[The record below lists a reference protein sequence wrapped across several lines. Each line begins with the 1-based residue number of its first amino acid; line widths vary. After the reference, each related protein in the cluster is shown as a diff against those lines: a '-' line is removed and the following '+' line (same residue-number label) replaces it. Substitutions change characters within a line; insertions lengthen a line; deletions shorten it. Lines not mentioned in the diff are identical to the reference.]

1 LRDSRP
7 KVGRIRASRRFS
19 FDEGGEMKA
28 TAEQPSATLRG
39 TLAGLW
45 QIPLALAGVG
55 VLAGGML
62 HIATAN
68 RPLSFDE
75 QVLLSRKLVD
85 AGRFEDASG
94 YLADLVNKPE
104 RPDNQRAILHMAL
117 ASTIHAAERRL
128 RGHLKENVESII
140 TNFERAVRLGR
151 TPSRGEWSFVADA
164 YDWAGRDDDAVS
176 ALRRAMEKDESRT
189 GELRRRI
196 VEIGS
201 RQAGELTPE
210 GLAELDAILADT
222 KVAAEDYAWA
232 LERKAESLLSA
243 GDDAACGQLIEA
255 ARRRLSGET
264 YEDLLEYL
272 DARLAME
279 KDDADGAERRLLA
292 IRDRR
297 ETRDERWGEAGRLLG
312 VIELGRHRPESA
324 LAYFEDVLQSYDRGD
339 LRDACDYGR
348 AESFQVQGRHAEA
361 LTIFGELYD
370 RLGDSKRHRYLSHAM
385 IRTTLAVAGTTL
397 CDAPDATEAQRESG
411 VSYLRK
417 ALDWFEPVGMELGE
431 PSSIRRIQL
440 PLWSRVAESLRRLA
454 IAADNSAAKKLDPM
468 RSARLYE
475 ASAEAFV
482 KMSRIETENESASA
496 QSMWNAIE
504 AYAAAGRR
512 DRVIV
517 LLEQFAHDRIGN
529 PMRSRALH
537 ELGAAYQA
545 EGRFSEAS
553 IAYERVIAE
562 YLPLPAALAS
572 MVPLAKCLI
581 RQGDP
586 HARRGLTIL
595 TDIVDDRGP
604 APLFTPQAREYREAL
619 IQLARFYLHVM
630 DDAVPGRLERA
641 IERLEMARSLYPDDD
656 EMAELTFHLADSYR
670 RSAMALNRREPVEG
684 EVREVGVDRPAE
696 VPEPI
701 RKDVGRRLRSAL
713 ANYQAVIED
722 LAGRDDANLREVE
735 RTYLKL
741 SFLYRGDCLFD
752 LGLYAEAREAYEEV
766 AWRYADSPACVSASM
781 QIYHCHLRMGLVD
794 EAQATLGRLKWLIS
808 TVPEKSFA
816 AEPGQPGK
824 QYWTDTIMR
833 MERLDAAAMQ

>member
-1 LRDSRP
+1 MTSLAAQPGTS
-7 KVGRIRASRRFS
+7 IRS
-19 FDEGGEMKA
+19 
-28 TAEQPSATLRG
+28 

-45 QIPLALAGVG
+45 QIPLAIVGVG
-55 VLAGGML
+55 AMAGGML

-75 QVLLSRKLVD
+75 QLQLAQRLRD
-85 AGRFEDASG
+85 AGRYEDASG
-94 YLADLVNKPE
+94 YLAELVNKPE
-104 RPDNQRAILHMAL
+104 QSDPHRAVLHMAL
-117 ASTIHAAERRL
+117 AQTIHQAEHRL
-128 RGHLKENVESII
+128 RGHLKQNVDSII

-151 TPSRGEWSFVADA
+151 TPDRSEWTFSADA
-164 YDWAGRDDDAVS
+164 YDWANREQEAVAS
-176 ALRRAMEKDESRT
+176 LRRAIDLDPARA

-210 GLAELDAILADT
+210 GLAELDAILTDE
-222 KVAAEDYAWA
+222 KISSDDYAWA
-232 LERKAESLLSA
+232 LERKAETLLTA
-243 GDDAACGQLIEA
+243 GDTKACGELIAA
-255 ARRRLSGET
+255 ARLRLSGET
-264 YEDLLEYL
+264 HEDVLEFL
-272 DARLAME
+272 EARLAMDE
-279 KDDADGAERRLLA
+279 GDAAGAEPRLLA

-297 ETRDERWGEAGRLLG
+297 ETRDGLWGEAGRLLG
-312 VIELGRHRPESA
+312 VIELGRDRSEAA
-324 LAYFEDVLQSYDRGD
+324 LAYFEDVLQSYDRGE
-339 LRDACDYGR
+339 LRDACEFGR
-348 AESFQVQGRHAEA
+348 AECLQRQGRHAEA
-361 LTIFGELYD
+361 LSIFGELYD

-397 CDAPDATEAQRESG
+397 CDAVVSSDAEREAG

-417 ALDWFEPVGMELGE
+417 ALDWFEPAGLESGA
-431 PSSIRRIQL
+431 PSASRQVQL
-440 PLWSRVAESLRRLA
+440 PLWGRVAESLRRLA
-454 IAADNSAAKKLDPM
+454 AAADSPAAKKLDPM
-468 RSARLYE
+468 RAARLYE
-475 ASAEAFV
+475 EAAEAFV
-482 KMSRIETENESASA
+482 KMSRIETTDESASA

-504 AYAAAGRR
+504 AYGAAGRR

-517 LLEQFAHDRIGN
+517 LLDQFAKDRVGN
-529 PMRSRALH
+529 PLRSRALH

-545 EGRFSEAS
+545 EGRFPEAA
-553 IAYERVIAE
+553 IAYEQVIAE
-562 YLPLPAALAS
+562 FLPLPAALAS
-572 MVPLAKCLI
+572 LVPLAQCLI
-581 RQGDP
+581 QQGDP

-619 IQLARFYLHVM
+619 FQLARYYLHVK

-656 EMAELTFHLADSYR
+656 QMSELVFHLADSYR
-670 RSAMALNRREPVEG
+670 RSAMALNRRQPADG
-684 EVREVGVDRPAE
+684 AAKDAPPDKNAE

-701 RKDVGRRLRSAL
+701 RKDAARRLRAAL
-713 ANYQAVIED
+713 ASYEAVIAD
-722 LAGRDDANLREVE
+722 LAPRDDSSLRDVE

-752 LGLYAEAREAYEEV
+752 LGQYPEAREAYEEV

-781 QIYHCHLRMGLVD
+781 QIYHCHLRMGLTD
-794 EAQATLGRLKWLIS
+794 EARATLGRLKWLIS

-816 AEPGQPGK
+816 SEPGQPGK
-824 QYWTDTIMR
+824 QYWTDTILR

>member
-1 LRDSRP
+1 MNAP
-7 KVGRIRASRRFS
+7 
-19 FDEGGEMKA
+19 
-28 TAEQPSATLRG
+28 AEQPSATLRG

-45 QIPLALAGVG
+45 QIPLALAGVC
-55 VLAGGML
+55 VLAGGMV

-75 QVLLSRKLVD
+75 QVQLAQKLAD

-94 YLADLVNKPE
+94 YLADLVNKPK
-104 RPDNQRAILHMAL
+104 RPDAQRAVLHMAL
-117 ASTIHAAERRL
+117 ARTIHAAERRL
-128 RGHLKENVESII
+128 RDHLEENVESII

-151 TPSRGEWSFVADA
+151 TPDRGDWVFASDA
-164 YDWAGRDDDAVS
+164 YDWAGRDDEAVV
-176 ALRRAMEKDESRT
+176 ALRRAIEMDVSRS

-210 GLAELDAILADT
+210 GLAELDDILADEKIGT
-222 KVAAEDYAWA
+222 DDYAWA
-232 LERKAESLLSA
+232 LERKAESHFSA
-243 GDDAACGQLIEA
+243 GNIAACEQLIA
-255 ARRRLSGET
+255 SARTRMSDGPH
-264 YEDLLEYL
+264 EDILEFL
-272 DARLAME
+272 EARLLIE
-279 KDDADGAERRLLA
+279 KGDADGAERRLQA

-297 ETRDERWGEAGRLLG
+297 ETRDGLWGEAGRLLG
-312 VIELGRHRPESA
+312 VIELSRGLPDAA

-339 LRDACDYGR
+339 LRDACDFGR
-348 AESFQVQGRHAEA
+348 AECFLRQGRHEEA
-361 LTIFGELYD
+361 LSIFGELYD
-370 RLGDSKRHRYLSHAM
+370 RLGHSKRHRYLSHAM

-397 CDAPDATEAQRESG
+397 CDAPDATDAQREAG

-417 ALDWFEPVGMELGE
+417 AVDWFDPVAQESGV

-440 PLWSRVAESLRRLA
+440 PLWNRVAESLRRLA
-454 IAADNSAAKKLDPM
+454 LTAESPAAKKLDPM
-468 RSARLYE
+468 RTARLHE
-475 ASAEAFV
+475 AAAEAFLR
-482 KMSRIETENESASA
+482 MSRIETEDESASA

-504 AYAAAGRR
+504 DYAAAGRR

-529 PMRSRALH
+529 PLRSRALH
-537 ELGAAYQA
+537 DLGAAYQA
-545 EGRFSEAS
+545 EGRFAEAAT
-553 IAYERVIAE
+553 AYERVIAE

-581 RQGDP
+581 QQGDP

-619 IQLARFYLHVM
+619 IQLARYYLHVK
-630 DDAVPGRLERA
+630 DEAVPGRLERA

-656 EMAELTFHLADSYR
+656 EMSELAFHLADSYR
-670 RSAMALNRREPVEG
+670 RSAMALNRREPVDG
-684 EVREVGVDRPAE
+684 ASPEVPSDRVAE

-701 RKDVGRRLRSAL
+701 RKDVARRLRAAL
-713 ANYQAVIED
+713 ANYQGVIED
-722 LAGRDDANLREVE
+722 LARRDDSKLRDVE

-752 LGLYAEAREAYEEV
+752 LGLYAEAREVYEEA

-781 QIYHCHLRMGLVD
+781 QIYHCHLRLGLTD
-794 EAQATLGRLKWLIS
+794 EARATLGRLKWLIS
-808 TVPEKSFA
+808 TVPEKSFVS
-816 AEPGQPGK
+816 EPGQPGK
-824 QYWTDTIMR
+824 QYWTDTILR